1 MTTSKRTT
9 ATKELNVSI
18 IHEVAAKAAKDLHNY
33 ASDFDCTLINLKAL
47 KACVAEVLREV
58 DAELTRYE
66 ADNKCMCSGVV
77 QYTMQQ
83 GIKGRSGNAY
93 AQSVYRTARQL
104 ADIAGI
110 EL

>member
-1 MTTSKRTT
+1 M
-9 ATKELNVSI
+9 SI
-18 IHEVAAKAAKDLHNY
+18 VREVAAKAAKDLHHY
-33 ASDFDCTLINLKAL
+33 ASDFDCTLINLKSL

-58 DAELTRYE
+58 DAVLSRYE
-66 ADNKCMCSGVV
+66 QDNTCMVSGVI
-77 QYTMQQ
+77 QFTIQQ

-93 AQSVYRTARQL
+93 AQSVYSTARQL

>member
-1 MTTSKRTT
+1 M
-9 ATKELNVSI
+9 SI
-18 IHEVAAKAAKDLHNY
+18 IHEVAAKAANDLYKY
-33 ASDFDCTLINLKAL
+33 AVEFDCTFINLKSL

-58 DAELTRYE
+58 DYELSSYE
-66 ADNKCMCSGVV
+66 ARNNCVSSGVI

-83 GIKGRSGNAY
+83 GIKGRSGNDY
-93 AQSVYRTARQL
+93 AQSCYRTARQL

>member
-1 MTTSKRTT
+1 M
-9 ATKELNVSI
+9 SI
-18 IHEVAAKAAKDLHNY
+18 IQEVAAKAAKDLHNY
-33 ASDFDCTLINLKAL
+33 ASDYDCVLINLKGL

-58 DAELTRYE
+58 DAQLSRYE
-66 ADNKCMCSGVV
+66 AANNCLCSGVI

-83 GIKGRSGNAY
+83 GIKGRSGNDY
-93 AQSVYRTARQL
+93 AQSCYRTARQL

>member
-1 MTTSKRTT
+1 M
-9 ATKELNVSI
+9 SI
-18 IHEVAAKAAKDLHNY
+18 IHEVAAKAAKDLYNY
-33 ASDFDCTLINLKAL
+33 ASDYDCTLINLKAL

-58 DAELTRYE
+58 DAVLSRYE
-66 ADNKCMCSGVV
+66 EDNKCMVSGVI
-77 QYTMQQ
+77 QYTIQQ

-93 AQSVYRTARQL
+93 AQSCYSTARQL

>member
-1 MTTSKRTT
+1 M
-9 ATKELNVSI
+9 AI

-58 DAELTRYE
+58 DATLGRYE
-66 ADNKCMCSGVV
+66 EDNKCLCSGAI
-77 QYTMQQ
+77 QYIQYIIQ
-83 GIKGRSGNAY
+83 RDIKGRSGNEY

-110 EL
+110 AL

>member
-1 MTTSKRTT
+1 M
-9 ATKELNVSI
+9 SI
-18 IHEVAAKAAKDLHNY
+18 IHEVAAKAAKDLYNY
-33 ASDFDCTLINLKAL
+33 ASDFDCTLINLKSL

-58 DAELTRYE
+58 DAVLSRYE
-66 ADNKCMCSGVV
+66 QDNTCMVSGVI
-77 QYTMQQ
+77 QFTIQQ

-93 AQSVYRTARQL
+93 AQSVYSTARQL

>member
-1 MTTSKRTT
+1 M
-9 ATKELNVSI
+9 SI

-33 ASDFDCTLINLKAL
+33 ASDYDCTLINLKSL
-47 KACVAEVLREV
+47 KACVSEVLREV
-58 DAELTRYE
+58 DATLARYE
-66 ADNKCMCSGVV
+66 TDNNCLCSGVV
-77 QYTMQQ
+77 QLTIQQ

-93 AQSVYRTARQL
+93 VQSVYHTARQL